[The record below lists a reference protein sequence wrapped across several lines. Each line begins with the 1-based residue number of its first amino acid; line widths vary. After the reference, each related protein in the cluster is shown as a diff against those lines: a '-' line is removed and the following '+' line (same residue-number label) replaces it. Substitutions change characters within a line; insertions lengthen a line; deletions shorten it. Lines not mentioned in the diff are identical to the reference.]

1 MNDTFA
7 KAQSDFICT
16 FDGQVFFYCLP
27 SGYQSLSICIA
38 EGLKQLEIPFYSN
51 VNYWQVS
58 VEREDYLFR
67 HNPSMTPNDCTV
79 VVVEKAWVL
88 HHRCFPQNLFHPAR
102 NYVTVY
108 LDDMDGSIS
117 PSFYP
122 AARNFDFIFRTHLNN
137 QSEYPANFVPWVF
150 GLSNRILK
158 ETNDLP
164 NFQHRTRHLL
174 ANFRVLQDK
183 VELFS
188 FGANPLP
195 LPPGMVRIN
204 SELLKVE
211 YPIRSI
217 FGNQFR
223 SLIESILPVD
233 DTIDYFD
240 QPPTDS
246 YDYCQWKQTAK
257 RHYPTYYQRLK
268 AAVACA
274 AFGGYIVP
282 GTDSTP
288 PYLEWWD
295 SWRFWESLAAGCVTF
310 HVDLEKYGILL
321 PVMPENWQHYIGIDF
336 DNIQS
341 AVDRIAS
348 DPGILERI
356 STEGRLWAIENYGPV
371 PTAVRFLKTLGSYG
385 LRTNKGSESQ
395 DNSVNLKVWES
406 VTDSVPVNLREIN
419 LIIFPD
425 WSVPEESLCQELERT
440 LGAIATHPDKSQIT
454 LLVDTTNISEEDANL
469 VLSAVA
475 MNLMMQ

>member
-1 MNDTFA
+1 MMQKNCPENEHHRTFA
-7 KAQSDFICT
+7 K
-16 FDGQVFFYCLP
+16 QVFSP
-27 SGYQSLSICIA
+27 
-38 EGLKQLEIPFYSN
+38 
-51 VNYWQVS
+51 
-58 VEREDYLFR
+58 ERDYI
-67 HNPSMTPNDCTV
+67 
-79 VVVEKAWVL
+79 
-88 HHRCFPQNLFHPAR
+88 
-102 NYVTVY
+102 TVY
-108 LDDMDGSIS
+108 LDDRDGLTDFWNPKLS
-117 PSFYP
+117 
-122 AARNFDFIFRTHLNN
+122 RFDIIFRTHYNRHSKFH
-137 QSEYPANFVPWVF
+137 SECLPWVF
-150 GLSNRILK
+150 GISNRILR

-164 NFQHRTRHLL
+164 KFQERKKQLL
-174 ANFRVLQDK
+174 VNFRVDQEAFETKNAWLRLDQGWLRIDQG
-183 VELFS
+183 VMI
-188 FGANPLP
+188 ADHPL
-195 LPPGMVRIN
+195 
-204 SELLKVE
+204 
-211 YPIRSI
+211 
-217 FGNQFR
+217 R
-223 SLIESILPVD
+223 SLIRSEFLPLIEQVLPVENAVD
-233 DTIDYFD
+233 SFE
-240 QPPTDS
+240 QSPWDS
-246 YDYCQWKQTAK
+246 YHHLHWVQTGK
-257 RHYPTYYQRLK
+257 RHHPNYYKRLK
-268 AAVACA
+268 ESVACTCFA
-274 AFGGYIVP
+274 GWMAPNPTTGKTIV
-282 GTDSTP
+282 
-288 PYLEWWD
+288 EWWD

-475 MNLMMQ
+475 MNLMMQEDLDLSQGPEIFLVTQLSERQRETLLLRLRGRIVLENENKQAIALMKAENIPAFHEVP